1 MLMTLAKFEARPGAM
16 PELLELAQSLV
27 ECSRT
32 DPGCLD
38 YACYRD
44 ITGSDTLL
52 IVGRWTD
59 QHALERHYETARF
72 QQIIGRFAELLVEAP
87 PSVSLY
93 HVVEMDSL

>member
-59 QHALERHYETARF
+59 QQALERHYETARF

-93 HVVEMDSL
+93 QVVEMDSL

>member
-1 MLMTLAKFEARPGAM
+1 MLMTFAKFEARPGAM
-16 PELLELAQSLV
+16 PELLKLAQSLV
-27 ECSRT
+27 ECSRNE
-32 DPGCLD
+32 PRCLD

-44 ITGSDTLL
+44 IMGGDTLL

-59 QHALERHYETARF
+59 QQALERHYETTYF
-72 QQIIGRFAELLVEAP
+72 KQTISRFADLLVEAS

>member
-1 MLMTLAKFEARPGAM
+1 MLMTFAKFEARPGFM
-16 PELLELAQSLV
+16 PELLELAQSLA

-44 ITGSDTLL
+44 IMGGDTLL

-59 QHALERHYETARF
+59 QQALERHYETARF
-72 QQIIGRFAELLVEAP
+72 QQTIGRFADLLVEAP

-93 HVVEMDSL
+93 RVVEMDSF